1 MDGSQHSQWERV
13 QNKRGQTYSVEP
25 PEPETDDSAP
35 SWFSSEPAQVDMLS
49 PELLGTG
56 RK

>member
-25 PEPETDDSAP
+25 PEAETDDSAP